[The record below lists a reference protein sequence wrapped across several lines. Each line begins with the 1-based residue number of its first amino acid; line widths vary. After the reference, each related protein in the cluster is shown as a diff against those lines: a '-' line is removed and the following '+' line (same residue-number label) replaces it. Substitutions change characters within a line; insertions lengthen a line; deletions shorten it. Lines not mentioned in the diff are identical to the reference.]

1 MKINVPMELSSFQA
15 FKILLETLGVELRS
29 NPPEF
34 YIDNQGEIV
43 CEDDDRGELY
53 MALYHLSTKLIPN
66 TEFRHIFEDPNKY
79 MCQLYKLKE
88 FEADKE

>member
-15 FKILLETLGVELRS
+15 FQILLETLHVELHS

-34 YIDNQGEIV
+34 YLDNQGEIV
-43 CEDDDRGELY
+43 CQDDDRGELY
-53 MALYHLSTKLIPN
+53 MALYHLYTKIIPN
-66 TEFRHIFEDPNKY
+66 AEFRNIFEDPNKI

-88 FEADKE
+88 IEADEV

>member
-1 MKINVPMELSSFQA
+1 MKINVPMELSPLQA
-15 FKILLETLGVELRS
+15 FQILLETLDVELCS

-34 YIDNQGEIV
+34 HLDNQGEIV

-53 MALYHLSTKLIPN
+53 MALYHLCTKIIPN

-88 FEADKE
+88 FEAKRK